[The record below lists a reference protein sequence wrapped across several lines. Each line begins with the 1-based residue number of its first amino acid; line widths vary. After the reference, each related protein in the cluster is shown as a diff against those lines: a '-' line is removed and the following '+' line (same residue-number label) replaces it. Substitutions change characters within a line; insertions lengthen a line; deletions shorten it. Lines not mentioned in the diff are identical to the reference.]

1 MATEQPPELVPERVD
16 LFRRIVGRIA
26 EADRLRKQARES
38 MLRGPKNRR
47 LIRVAG
53 DEDLLR
59 RAQQAEREAQDA
71 FDEAVFQ
78 CLAAAIVALQN
89 GQAQVLVDDNGVA
102 ALVRVQPTNQESM
115 AALLEHARRNQV
127 PDAELEVPPMRA
139 VAEEPP
145 PRPKCEGCERTAVT
159 YDAGGVPLCSVCA
172 EDLARQRPDVC
183 TLVDCECP
191 AEHSDFPG
199 LLGPTPQKSHRDPP
213 DESLGPEVEVRAPNG
228 SRGPE

>member
-1 MATEQPPELVPERVD
+1 MSTEQAPELVPERVD

-102 ALVRVQPTNQESM
+102 ALVRVQPTNQASM

-139 VAEEPP
+139 VA
-145 PRPKCEGCERTAVT
+145 A
-159 YDAGGVPLCSVCA
+159 D
-172 EDLARQRPDVC
+172 D
-183 TLVDCECP
+183 P
-191 AEHSDFPG
+191 A
-199 LLGPTPQKSHRDPP
+199 PQKSHRDPP